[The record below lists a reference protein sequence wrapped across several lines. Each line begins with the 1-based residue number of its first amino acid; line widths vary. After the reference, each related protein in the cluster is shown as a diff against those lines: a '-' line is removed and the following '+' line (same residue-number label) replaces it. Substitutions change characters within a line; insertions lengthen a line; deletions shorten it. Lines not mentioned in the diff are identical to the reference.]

1 MSALPP
7 DPRHKGRRRTVVRR
21 FFHYTERFKMYNGI
35 TIPEIVQA
43 LSDRM
48 EDLVC
53 ALGLEG
59 RVDNNDF
66 VAYNPTRQDNHLG
79 SFRICI
85 RGAKR
90 GIWQEFAGSDKGDAL
105 ELINYCRYGGTKDKT
120 QAIRWARNFLGMNAM
135 NRAELRRLQMQSAE
149 RRRENAIREM
159 NDRQQKKKWAQSIFF
174 NSQTGLLDTP
184 VDAYLL
190 NRRIDLRRLGKLPHS
205 LRFDPDCFFKPE
217 NAKFPAM
224 IAAITGADNQIM
236 AVHRTFLE
244 KKGGVFV
251 KKEKLVLGAYAGG
264 VIRLWRGDT
273 GASLTD
279 LQRGNF
285 KPTKYSGTLL
295 LTEGIEDALSVA
307 MACPQYRI
315 WTTISIGNA
324 ANIQIP
330 DCFDTVIFC
339 ADNDEPGSKAW
350 AQCNKAAAAIKRQG
364 KIVKIARSTIGKDFN
379 DQLRA

>member
-1 MSALPP
+1 
-7 DPRHKGRRRTVVRR
+7 
-21 FFHYTERFKMYNGI
+21 MYNGI

-159 NDRQQKKKWAQSIFF
+159 NDRQQKKNGRSRFSLIRR
-174 NSQTGLLDTP
+174 P
-184 VDAYLL
+184 V
-190 NRRIDLRRLGKLPHS
+190 
-205 LRFDPDCFFKPE
+205 FW
-217 NAKFPAM
+217 
-224 IAAITGADNQIM
+224 
-236 AVHRTFLE
+236 
-244 KKGGVFV
+244 
-251 KKEKLVLGAYAGG
+251 
-264 VIRLWRGDT
+264 IRLLTRICLT
-273 GASLTD
+273 GGLICAVLASFRTACALT
-279 LQRGNF
+279 
-285 KPTKYSGTLL
+285 
-295 LTEGIEDALSVA
+295 
-307 MACPQYRI
+307 RI
-315 WTTISIGNA
+315 ASSNRKM
-324 ANIQIP
+324 P
-330 DCFDTVIFC
+330 SFR
-339 ADNDEPGSKAW
+339 P
-350 AQCNKAAAAIKRQG
+350 
-364 KIVKIARSTIGKDFN
+364 
-379 DQLRA
+379 